1 MQNAMC
7 IETIDL
13 GLRPYKEVWDL
24 QHTIFNKMVAQK
36 KQGNKPQKEYLLLV
50 EHTPVITLGK
60 HAKESNLLIPASI
73 MDREGIDC
81 FHIERGGDVTYHG
94 PGQLVAYPI
103 LDLESH
109 RLGVK
114 GYVNLLEE
122 SVIRTIAQYGI
133 TGGRIEG
140 ASGVWVGEKAGCEK
154 KICALGVKCSR
165 FCTMHGLALNVNTDL
180 SAFSMINPCG
190 FTDKGVT
197 SMKTETGRI
206 LDFEEVKGIF
216 SEILIR
222 LILSL

>member
-1 MQNAMC
+1 
-7 IETIDL
+7 
-13 GLRPYKEVWDL
+13 
-24 QHTIFNKMVAQK
+24 
-36 KQGNKPQKEYLLLV
+36 
-50 EHTPVITLGK
+50 
-60 HAKESNLLIPASI
+60 
-73 MDREGIDC
+73 
-81 FHIERGGDVTYHG
+81 
-94 PGQLVAYPI
+94 VAYPI
-103 LDLESH
+103 LDLENH

-197 SMKTETGRI
+197 SMKAETGRI